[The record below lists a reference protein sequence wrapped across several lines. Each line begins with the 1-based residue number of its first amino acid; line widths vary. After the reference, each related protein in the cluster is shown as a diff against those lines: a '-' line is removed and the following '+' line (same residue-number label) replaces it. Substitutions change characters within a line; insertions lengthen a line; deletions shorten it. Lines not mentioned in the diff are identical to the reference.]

1 MRSVTRH
8 RPVATRLDGRGS
20 DGREVRARSSF
31 HGIMSVDELDQG
43 DLMGLSEDRAAMRSR
58 LGTWGAWVGA
68 LTAVPASIGR
78 PTAAAVEA
86 AGYTCLWYPEGMGVR
101 ESYSNG
107 AVILGATKQIMVASG
122 IANVWAR
129 DALASASA
137 SRTLNDSFDDRFLLG
152 LGVSH
157 PPQVDPRGTTYLK
170 PVAKMREYLGQL
182 NASEFNSPDIGQ
194 AAPLPVQTIIAALR
208 PKMLEVA
215 RDLSLGAH
223 PYLVPVEHTVRAREI
238 LGPDPLLIPE
248 HKIIIE
254 PDAEKARARA
264 RDAIGWYLGIE
275 NYKQNLLWL
284 GYTEADIADGG
295 SDRLIDALVA
305 HGDVDTVVAKLR
317 EHLAAGADQVAVQAL
332 GDESDPT
339 GITQL
344 QEIAPLL
351 T

>member
-1 MRSVTRH
+1 MREGLEYVRTR
-8 RPVATRLDGRGS
+8 
-20 DGREVRARSSF
+20 RAIG
-31 HGIMSVDELDQG
+31 GIMSADQFDQG
-43 DLMGLSEDRAAMRSR
+43 DTMGLSEDRAAMRSK

-68 LTAVPASIGR
+68 LTAVPAALGR

-86 AGYTCLWYPEGMGVR
+86 AGYSCLWYPEGMGVR

-107 AVILGATKQIMVASG
+107 AVILGATKKIMVASG

-157 PPQVDPRGTTYLK
+157 PPQVDPRGATYLK
-170 PVAKMREYLGQL
+170 PVAKMREYLTQL
-182 NASEFNSPDIGQ
+182 NETDFSTPDPS
-194 AAPLPVQTIIAALR
+194 ADPVAPVQTIIAALR
-208 PKMLEVA
+208 KPMLEVA

-223 PYLVPVEHTVRAREI
+223 PYLVPVEHTARAREI

-254 PDAEKARARA
+254 TDADKARERA
-264 RDAIGWYLGIE
+264 RGAIGWYLQIE
-275 NYKQNLLWL
+275 NYKRNLMWM
-284 GYTEADIADGG
+284 GFTEDDIANGG

-305 HGDVDTVVAKLR
+305 HGDAETVVAKLR
-317 EHLAAGADQVAVQAL
+317 EHLDAGADQVAIQAL

-351 T
+351 K

>member
-1 MRSVTRH
+1 
-8 RPVATRLDGRGS
+8 
-20 DGREVRARSSF
+20 
-31 HGIMSVDELDQG
+31 
-43 DLMGLSEDRAAMRSR
+43 
-58 LGTWGAWVGA
+58 
-68 LTAVPASIGR
+68 
-78 PTAAAVEA
+78 
-86 AGYTCLWYPEGMGVR
+86 MGVR

-107 AVILGATKQIMVASG
+107 AVILGATKEIMVASG

-170 PVAKMREYLGQL
+170 PVAKMREYLTQL
-182 NASEFNSPDIGQ
+182 NATEFSTPD
-194 AAPLPVQTIIAALR
+194 ASADPVAPVQSIIAALR
-208 PKMLEVA
+208 KPMLEVA

-223 PYLVPVEHTVRAREI
+223 PYLVPVEHTARAREI

-254 PDAEKARARA
+254 TDADKARERA
-264 RDAIGWYLGIE
+264 RGAIGWYLQIE
-275 NYKQNLLWL
+275 NYKRNLIWM
-284 GYTEADIADGG
+284 GFTEDDIANGG

-305 HGDVDTVVAKLR
+305 HGDAETVVAKLR
-317 EHLAAGADQVAVQAL
+317 EHLDAGADQVAIQAL

-351 T
+351 K